1 MDCGVASSIPRP
13 WRPCTQNPTHDFP
26 DIRPGPYN
34 ADVAYFSLDRR
45 LTRLLLAVLFGLLAL
60 GPFLHAHLGFSK
72 VTGFHVAGY
81 DGPVNTSSDHEHE
94 AQQLVQHPDLS
105 DAESPAVGVSASL
118 VRFNHD
124 IPCPDGITLQVIVAI
139 MATWLMPGTL
149 AVFAPAASGRS
160 TRPRPGLPP
169 PALAPPL

>member
-1 MDCGVASSIPRP
+1 MNCGGASSIPCP
-13 WRPCTQNPTHDFP
+13 WCPCTLSPTPDFP
-26 DIRPGPYN
+26 DVRPGPYN
-34 ADVAYFSLDRR
+34 AAVAYFSLDRR

-81 DGPVNTSSDHEHE
+81 DGPVSTRSVHAHE
-94 AQQLVQHPDLS
+94 ADLLVQHPDLS

-118 VRFNHD
+118 VRFTHD
-124 IPCPDGITLQVIVAI
+124 IPCPDGITLQTIVAI
-139 MATWLMPGTL
+139 MAALLVPGALTVL
-149 AVFAPAASGRS
+149 VPAVSGRT